1 MKPMLAAS
9 VEDTLALPYP
19 LIASPKLDGVR
30 ALVMGGVV
38 YSRSLKP
45 IRNQNVQRLFG
56 RVDFEGFDGE
66 LIVGNP
72 TAEDV
77 YRRTSSVVNSA
88 DKSADDVKFFV
99 FDDFEHPHWVYETR
113 MNKTRTYPPH
123 RVEILLGLR
132 VHSEEELL
140 DYEADLLRAGYEGVM
155 LRRGDAPYKF
165 GRSTL
170 REAAL
175 LKLKRFSDSEA
186 QIVGF
191 VERMHN
197 GNEAI
202 KNELGRTARSSAQAG
217 LVPTGTLGAL
227 MVRDVSTGVE
237 FEIGTGFD
245 DAMRA
250 EIWRDR
256 PLGALVKYKYFAVG
270 AYDKP
275 RFPVFLG
282 FRSQEDL
289 STTLP

>member
-9 VEDTLALPYP
+9 VEDTLGLPYP

-140 DYEADLLRAGYEGVM
+140 DYEADLLRVGYEGVM

-186 QIVGF
+186 EIIGM
-191 VERMHN
+191 VEKMHN
-197 GNEAI
+197 ENVATV
-202 KNELGRTARSSAQAG
+202 NELGRTARSTAKAG
-217 LVPTGTLGAL
+217 LVPAGTLGAL
-227 MVRDVSTGVE
+227 MVRDIHSGVE

-245 DAMRA
+245 DATRA
-250 EIWRDR
+250 QLWKDQPI
-256 PLGALVKYKYFAVG
+256 GQLVKYKFFAVG
-270 AYDKP
+270 DYNKP

-282 FRSQEDL
+282 MRDKGDL
-289 STTLP
+289 